1 MKRFIYNICAVII
14 LFLSVFAAVPVRV
27 HAVPDRGIFVTQN
40 AAIATTTVRG
50 LVSDITAEVRG
61 PSSSY
66 TLTADSTSGDDLK
79 ALLTSAG
86 VRYSNIECYDLSL
99 TAVDD
104 KNITRNPQ
112 FGDVTIT
119 LPLGSSMDPDKG
131 TYAVYTTGID
141 GEPEKLSC
149 ICRHGR
155 STSYCLEFMT
165 IHFSTYAIAYTR
177 GGSTRVY
184 AARSNAYTGSQ
195 TNFNLDGDNA
205 ADQSGDAA
213 GQADTAGGQDG
224 ADSQAADT
232 QADTTNA
239 NAAAAGQAGTTNADA
254 ASADNAAAGQSAY
267 DPAYDTGKD
276 EYGKDPYSVPK
287 TGDRRYYGILS
298 AAIILAL
305 FAFILIARYRR
316 RETSGV

>member
-1 MKRFIYNICAVII
+1 MLVILSALAAFPERAQAV
-14 LFLSVFAAVPVRV
+14 AE
-27 HAVPDRGIFVTQN
+27 RGIFVNQN

-79 ALLTSAG
+79 ALLTGAG
-86 VRYSNIECYDLSL
+86 VRYSSIECYDLSL

-119 LPLGSSMDPDKG
+119 LPLGSSMDPRKG
-131 TYAVYTTGID
+131 TYAVYTTGTD

-149 ICRHGR
+149 ICRYGR

-165 IHFSTYAIAYTR
+165 IHFSTYAIAYTK

-184 AARSNAYTGSQ
+184 AARNSSGTASQSALNQETG
-195 TNFNLDGDNA
+195 
-205 ADQSGDAA
+205 
-213 GQADTAGGQDG
+213 DTAGE
-224 ADSQAADT
+224 
-232 QADTTNA
+232 
-239 NAAAAGQAGTTNADA
+239 NAAGTDTNSGTAGQTAGTADQQTGTDA
-254 ASADNAAAGQSAY
+254 GTADNAAGQTTDATGQGTGTAAADRNTDAAAAASTY
-267 DPAYDTGKD
+267 DPANDTGKD
-276 EYGKDPYSVPK
+276 EYGKDPYTVPK
-287 TGDRRYYGILS
+287 TGDRRYYGSLS

-305 FAFILIARYRR
+305 FAFILIARARR
-316 RETSGV
+316 SQ

>member
-1 MKRFIYNICAVII
+1 MCAVALVI
-14 LFLSVFAAVPVRV
+14 LSALIMFPVTALAVPE
-27 HAVPDRGIFVTQN
+27 RGIFVTQN
-40 AAIATTTVRG
+40 AAIETTTVRG

-66 TLTADSTSGDDLK
+66 TLSADSTSGDDLK

-86 VRYSNIECYDLSL
+86 IRYSNIECYDLAL

-119 LPLGSSMDPDKG
+119 LPLGSSMDPRKG
-131 TYAVYTTGID
+131 TYAVYTTGTD

-149 ICRHGR
+149 ICRYGR

-165 IHFSTYAIAYTR
+165 IHFSTYAIAYTK

-184 AARSNAYTGSQ
+184 AARNSSNTVSQSALNPETGEETDPAAAAGTDAGTQ
-195 TNFNLDGDNA
+195 TQQSGTDAQAAGNAEGQTADAQGQGTAAA
-205 ADQSGDAA
+205 ADQNT
-213 GQADTAGGQDG
+213 DT
-224 ADSQAADT
+224 
-232 QADTTNA
+232 A
-239 NAAAAGQAGTTNADA
+239 NAAAA
-254 ASADNAAAGQSAY
+254 ASTY
-267 DPAYDTGKD
+267 DPTADTGKD
-276 EYGKDPYSVPK
+276 EYGKDPYYTVPK
-287 TGDRRYYGILS
+287 TGDRRHYGSLS

-305 FAFILIARYRR
+305 FAFILIVRARR
-316 RETSGV
+316 SDP